1 MGEKT
6 KVYDLGEV
14 TCNFLAIPLDSL
26 GGWGE
31 GSGGI
36 ECEKQDPSFTIKRG
50 ADGSVVRSKT
60 YSGVWMVKLVVLQTA
75 AINAVL
81 SAILALDEKA
91 TNGAG
96 VGPLLVRDRQGLTVI
111 AGPECW
117 IEGHPKT
124 VKFNAE
130 QNNNE
135 WVIVI
140 ANGTAFVGGN

>member
-1 MGEKT
+1 MAEKT

-14 TCNFLAIPLDSL
+14 TCNFLGIPLDAM

-36 ECEKQDPSFTIKRG
+36 ECEKADPSFTIKRG

-60 YSGVWMVKLVVLQTA
+60 YSNVWMVKLVILQTA

-81 SAILALDEKA
+81 SAILIEDEKA

-96 VGPLLVRDRQGLTVI
+96 VGPLLVRDRQGLSVI
-111 AGPECW
+111 AGSSCW

-124 VKFNAE
+124 IKFGAE
-130 QNNNE
+130 QSNNE
-135 WVIVI
+135 WTIVV